1 MPAAGRPIKL
11 AALISHPIQYIVPLL
26 QRLASRPEVDLTV
39 FYMSE
44 VGLKPAVVEGLGE
57 TFVWDIP
64 LLEGYRYRF
73 LRNFSPHPHRQRPTA
88 KLNLGIA
95 TELLLGRFDA
105 LYLHGY
111 VAATEM
117 LAFGC
122 AKALRMPILF
132 HGDTVLD
139 SNSPRPAWLRENFRR
154 QFTANIDAALAMSG
168 RARAF
173 YQHYGVPEER
183 IFWSPLAVDN
193 ERWMQEARARQGD
206 REAALQELG
215 LDPSL
220 PTLLHVSLMR
230 PVKRPKDLLL
240 AFEQLKTPANL
251 VMVGGGPLFEELQT
265 YCREKALERVKFVG
279 PQNMST
285 LGRYYALAS
294 VFVLPSEHEVNPLT
308 VREAMCFGLPVIT
321 SDRVQSAADFI
332 QEGHNGFTFRMGN
345 VAELA
350 AKIDEVIADP
360 ERTAQMGAKSLELI
374 QPWNYD
380 VGVNG
385 IIEALAAVVPR
396 RAR

>member
-1 MPAAGRPIKL
+1 MPAADRPTKL
-11 AALISHPIQYIVPLL
+11 AALISHPIQYMVPLL
-26 QRLASRPEVDLTV
+26 QRLAKRPEVDLTV

-44 VGLKPAVVEGLGE
+44 VGIKPAVVEGLGQ

-64 LLEGYRYRF
+64 LLEGYRHKF
-73 LRNFSPHPHRQRPTA
+73 LRNYSPHPHRQRPTA

-95 TELLLGRFDA
+95 NELLLGRFDA

-111 VAATEM
+111 VAATEI

-122 AKALRMPILF
+122 AKALRLPILF

-139 SNSPRPAWLRENFRR
+139 SNSQRPAWLRETFRR

-173 YQHYGVPEER
+173 YQHYGVPNER

-193 ERWMQEARARQGD
+193 ERWMREARERRGD
-206 REAALQELG
+206 REAALRELG

-220 PTLLHVSLMR
+220 PTLLHVSLLR

-251 VMVGGGPLFEELQT
+251 VMVGGGPMNEELHA
-265 YCREKALERVKFVG
+265 YCREKMLPRVKFVG

-321 SDRVQSAADFI
+321 SDRVQSAGDFI
-332 QEGHNGFTFRMGN
+332 EHGRNGFTFPMGN
-345 VAELA
+345 VKELA
-350 AKIDEVIADP
+350 NRIDEVISDP
-360 ERTAQMGAKSLELI
+360 QRLAEMGARSFELI
-374 QPWNYD
+374 QPWNYEI
-380 VGVNG
+380 GVNG
-385 IIEALAAVVPR
+385 ILEALGAVVQ
-396 RAR
+396 RAGK

>member
-1 MPAAGRPIKL
+1 MFAAGRPTKL

-26 QRLASRPEVDLTV
+26 QRLAARPEVDLTV

-57 TFVWDIP
+57 TFVWDMP
-64 LLEGYRYRF
+64 LLEGYRYKF

-88 KLNLGIA
+88 KLNLGVVK
-95 TELLLGRFDA
+95 ELLQGRFDA

-111 VAATEM
+111 VAATEW

-122 AKALRMPILF
+122 AKALHLPILF

-139 SNSPRPAWLRENFRR
+139 SNTQRPPWLRETFRR
-154 QFTANIDAALAMSG
+154 QFTARIDAALAMSG
-168 RARAF
+168 RARDF
-173 YQHYGVPEER
+173 YQHYGVPSER

-193 ERWMQEARARQGD
+193 ERWMREARERAND
-206 REAALQELG
+206 REAALRELG
-215 LDPSL
+215 LDPLL

-240 AFEQLKTPANL
+240 AFERLKTPANL
-251 VMVGGGPLFEELQT
+251 VMVGGGPLNEELQA
-265 YCREKALERVKFVG
+265 YCREKKLPRVKFVG

-308 VREAMCFGLPVIT
+308 VREAMCFSLPVIT

-332 QEGHNGFTFRMGN
+332 EQGRNGFTFQMGN

-350 AKIDEVIADP
+350 ARIDEVIGDS
-360 ERTAQMGAKSLELI
+360 ERTAKMGARSLEI
-374 QPWNYD
+374 IRPWNYD
-380 VGVNG
+380 VGVQG
-385 IIEALAAVVPR
+385 ILEALRAVAP
-396 RAR
+396 AR